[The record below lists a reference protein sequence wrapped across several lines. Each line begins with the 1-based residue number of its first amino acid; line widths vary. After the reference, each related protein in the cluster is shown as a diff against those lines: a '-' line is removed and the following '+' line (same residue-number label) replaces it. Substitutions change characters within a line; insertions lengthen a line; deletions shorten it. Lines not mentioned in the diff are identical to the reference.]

1 MKAAAVAGCAAVLGA
16 IALYVGWMTAALD
29 GARPAK
35 AGPASLT
42 LPSSWSARPTS
53 GQGEYEAAP
62 VRPSSWDPAP
72 VAIALSDNQ
81 PSLETLIKPLRASDD
96 EPARELPLSGGRRAA
111 TWRVKES
118 IGVDAGYSVETRFY
132 AVRDGEGRAAVL
144 SCPLPSGPLVR
155 RRYEALCLRAAE
167 SAVFTAP

>member
-1 MKAAAVAGCAAVLGA
+1 MKAAAVAGSAAVLGA
-16 IALYVGWMTAALD
+16 IAVYMGWMTAALD

-35 AGPASLT
+35 TGPASLT

-62 VRPSSWDPAP
+62 SRPSSWDPAP
-72 VAIALSDNQ
+72 VSIALSDNW
-81 PSLETLIKPLRASDD
+81 PSLEALIKPLRASDD
-96 EPARELPLSGGRRAA
+96 EPARELDLGAGRRAA
-111 TWRVKES
+111 TWRVKEFV
-118 IGVDAGYSVETRFY
+118 GVDVGYSTETRMY

-144 SCPLPSGPLVR
+144 SCPLPSGVLVR

-167 SAVFTAP
+167 SAVFGAR